1 MSVTVNFMYGFSI
14 SGDFKE
20 NGELLH
26 LAELFVM
33 EDLKEVIVKR
43 LANEFTKDN

>member
-1 MSVTVNFMYGFSI
+1 MSVALNFMYGFSI

-33 EDLKEVIVKR
+33 EDLKLKNLEYLTNLKI
-43 LANEFTKDN
+43 

>member
-1 MSVTVNFMYGFSI
+1 MSVALNFMYGFSI

>member
-1 MSVTVNFMYGFSI
+1 MSVAVNFMYSFSI

-26 LAELFVM
+26 LADLFLM
-33 EDLKEVIVKR
+33 EDLKEVIVMR
-43 LANEFTKDN
+43 LAN